1 MAAAAAASGAGAGAG
16 TGTGTG
22 AGGVAA
28 AAAAVGAAASRT
40 KSAVEAVSAGA
51 SVAATIGAMSPM
63 TAHFAGG
70 IMFLF
75 LFVCIIAIVVFK
87 TNLKNSNDDYMMAL
101 YPDMGRVQSIND
113 FDETY
118 SYLVRDYYV
127 NTAFNCCSTGDYSG
141 DYVST
146 TALKQ
151 VIRQGARCLDFEIYS
166 LSGVPVISSSS
177 QSEYTMKETY
187 NYVTLSDAFDIISS
201 DAFSGQPKVPNPS
214 DPLFL
219 CLRIKSN
226 NILVFNEIARLIQTK
241 LASRLLDS
249 RYGYGF
255 HGDNLGK
262 IKLSSFMNKIIIIVD
277 ETPGTESAPNEV
289 YRKTS
294 LYEYTN
300 IAIRGPT
307 SKKTFAQ
314 VQAPTPSLE
323 AMIEN
328 NKKNLMYV
336 VPERSSKPEN
346 VYAPTA
352 AIASGCQ
359 FIAMSFQ
366 SDDAPIKA
374 HNKMFDEVGSAFKL
388 KPPELRYIPLTL
400 DAPTPSDPSRSL
412 TSGMSAPTPFGSQS
426 A

>member
-1 MAAAAAASGAGAGAG
+1 MAAAGAGSGPGAAAAAAAAG
-16 TGTGTG
+16 T
-22 AGGVAA
+22 
-28 AAAAVGAAASRT
+28 R
-40 KSAVEAVSAGA
+40 SAVASVSAGA
-51 SVAATIGAMSPM
+51 TVAATVGAMSPT

-75 LFVCIIAIVVFK
+75 LFICIIVIVVFK
-87 TNLKNSNDDYMMAL
+87 TNLKTSNDDYMVAL

-127 NTAFNCCSTGDYSG
+127 KTAFNCCSSGDYSG

-187 NYVTLSDAFDIISS
+187 NYVTLSEAFDIISS

-219 CLRIKSN
+219 CFRIKSN
-226 NILVFNEIARLIQTK
+226 NILVFNEISRLIQTK

-249 RYGYGF
+249 RYGYCF

-277 ETPGTESAPNEV
+277 ETPGIESAPNDV

-294 LYEYTN
+294 LYEYAN

-323 AMIEN
+323 AMVEN

-359 FIAMSFQ
+359 FIGMSFQ

-374 HNKMFDEVGSAFKL
+374 YNKMFDEVGSAFKL
-388 KPPELRYIPLTL
+388 KTPELRYTPLTL
-400 DAPTPSDPSRSL
+400 DAPTPVDPTRTNSSE
-412 TSGMSAPTPFGSQS
+412 MSVNTPFGKRR

>member
-1 MAAAAAASGAGAGAG
+1 MAALAG
-16 TGTGTG
+16 TGTG
-22 AGGVAA
+22 GVAGA

-40 KSAVEAVSAGA
+40 KSAVAAVSAGE
-51 SVAATIGAMSPM
+51 SVAATIGAMSPT

-75 LFVCIIAIVVFK
+75 LFICIIVIVVFK
-87 TNLKNSNDDYMMAL
+87 TNLKDSNDDYMIAL

-118 SYLVRDYYV
+118 AYLVRDYYIK
-127 NTAFNCCSTGDYSG
+127 TAFNCCSSGDYSG

-219 CLRIKSN
+219 CLRVKSN
-226 NILVFNEIARLIQTK
+226 NILVFNEISRLIQTK

-249 RYGYGF
+249 RYGYCF

-277 ETPGTESAPNEV
+277 ETPGTESVPNEV

-294 LYEYTN
+294 LYEYAN

-323 AMIEN
+323 AMVEN

-359 FIAMSFQ
+359 FIGMSFQ

-374 HNKMFDEVGSAFKL
+374 YSKMFDEVGSAFKL

-412 TSGMSAPTPFGSQS
+412 TSGMSAQTPFGTQR

>member
-1 MAAAAAASGAGAGAG
+1 MAAAAAA
-16 TGTGTG
+16 T
-22 AGGVAA
+22 AA
-28 AAAAVGAAASRT
+28 TAATAAKATATGAAAS
-40 KSAVEAVSAGA
+40 AGA
-51 SVAATIGAMSPM
+51 AGAAALGAAGTVGSTVAATVGAMSPT

-75 LFVCIIAIVVFK
+75 LFICIIVIVVFK
-87 TNLKNSNDDYMMAL
+87 TNLKTSNDDYMIAL

-118 SYLVRDYYV
+118 SYLVRDYYIK
-127 NTAFNCCSTGDYSG
+127 TAFNCCSSGDYSG

-187 NYVTLSDAFDIISS
+187 NYVTLSEAFDIISS

-219 CLRIKSN
+219 CFRIKSN
-226 NILVFNEIARLIQTK
+226 NILVFNEISRLIQTK

-249 RYGYGF
+249 RYGYCF

-277 ETPGTESAPNEV
+277 ETPGTESVPNEV

-294 LYEYTN
+294 LYEYAN

-323 AMIEN
+323 AMVEN

-359 FIAMSFQ
+359 FIGMSFQ

-374 HNKMFDEVGSAFKL
+374 YNKMFDEVGSAFKL

-412 TSGMSAPTPFGSQS
+412 TSDMTAKTPFGQQS

>member
-1 MAAAAAASGAGAGAG
+1 MAAAAA
-16 TGTGTG
+16 T
-22 AGGVAA
+22 AA
-28 AAAAVGAAASRT
+28 TAATAAKATATGAAAS
-40 KSAVEAVSAGA
+40 AGA
-51 SVAATIGAMSPM
+51 AGAAALGAAGTVGSTVAATVGAMSPT

-75 LFVCIIAIVVFK
+75 LFICIIVIVVFK
-87 TNLKNSNDDYMMAL
+87 TNLKTSNDDYMIAL

-118 SYLVRDYYV
+118 SYLVRDYYIK
-127 NTAFNCCSTGDYSG
+127 TAFNCCSSGDYSG

-187 NYVTLSDAFDIISS
+187 NYVTLSEAFDIISS

-219 CLRIKSN
+219 CFRIKSN
-226 NILVFNEIARLIQTK
+226 NILVFNEISRLIQTK

-249 RYGYGF
+249 RYGYCF

-277 ETPGTESAPNEV
+277 ETPGTESVPNEV

-294 LYEYTN
+294 LYEYAN

-323 AMIEN
+323 AMVEN

-359 FIAMSFQ
+359 FIGMSFQ

-374 HNKMFDEVGSAFKL
+374 YNKMFDEVGSAFKL

-412 TSGMSAPTPFGSQS
+412 TSDMTAKTPFGQQS

>member
-1 MAAAAAASGAGAGAG
+1 
-16 TGTGTG
+16 
-22 AGGVAA
+22 
-28 AAAAVGAAASRT
+28 
-40 KSAVEAVSAGA
+40 
-51 SVAATIGAMSPM
+51 
-63 TAHFAGG
+63 
-70 IMFLF
+70 
-75 LFVCIIAIVVFK
+75 
-87 TNLKNSNDDYMMAL
+87 MAL

-118 SYLVRDYYV
+118 SYLLRDYYV
-127 NTAFNCCSTGDYSG
+127 KTAFNCCSSGDYSG

-226 NILVFNEIARLIQTK
+226 NILVFNEISRLIETK
-241 LASRLLDS
+241 LAARLLDS
-249 RYGYGF
+249 RYGYCF

-262 IKLSSFMNKIIIIVD
+262 IKLSSFMNKIIIIID
-277 ETPGTESAPNEV
+277 ETPGTESVPNEV

-294 LYEYTN
+294 LYEYAN

-323 AMIEN
+323 AMVEN

-346 VYAPTA
+346 IYAPTA

-359 FIAMSFQ
+359 FIGMSFQ

-374 HNKMFDEVGSAFKL
+374 YNKMFDEIGSAFKL
-388 KPPELRYIPLTL
+388 KTPELRYIPLTL
-400 DAPTPSDPSRSL
+400 DAPTPADPTRSL
-412 TSGMSAPTPFGSQS
+412 SSNMTARTPFGSQS

>member
-1 MAAAAAASGAGAGAG
+1 MAAAAAA
-16 TGTGTG
+16 T
-22 AGGVAA
+22 AA
-28 AAAAVGAAASRT
+28 AAKATATGAAAS
-40 KSAVEAVSAGA
+40 AGA
-51 SVAATIGAMSPM
+51 AGAAALGAAGTVGSTVAATVGAMSPT

-75 LFVCIIAIVVFK
+75 LFICIIVIVVFK
-87 TNLKNSNDDYMMAL
+87 TNLKTSNDDYMIAL

-118 SYLVRDYYV
+118 SYLVRDYYIK
-127 NTAFNCCSTGDYSG
+127 TAFNCCSSGDYSG

-187 NYVTLSDAFDIISS
+187 NYVTLSEAFDIISS

-219 CLRIKSN
+219 CFRIKSN
-226 NILVFNEIARLIQTK
+226 NILVFNEISRLIQTK

-249 RYGYGF
+249 RYGYCF

-277 ETPGTESAPNEV
+277 ETPGTESVPNEV

-294 LYEYTN
+294 LYEYAN

-323 AMIEN
+323 AMVEN

-359 FIAMSFQ
+359 FIGMSFQ

-374 HNKMFDEVGSAFKL
+374 YNKMFDEVGSAFKL

-412 TSGMSAPTPFGSQS
+412 TSDMTAKTPFGQQS

>member
-1 MAAAAAASGAGAGAG
+1 MAAAAAAA
-16 TGTGTG
+16 T
-22 AGGVAA
+22 AA
-28 AAAAVGAAASRT
+28 TAAKATATGAAAS
-40 KSAVEAVSAGA
+40 AGA
-51 SVAATIGAMSPM
+51 AGAAALGAAGTVGSTVAATVGAMSPT

-75 LFVCIIAIVVFK
+75 LFICIIVIVVFK
-87 TNLKNSNDDYMMAL
+87 TNLKTSNDDYMIAL

-118 SYLVRDYYV
+118 AYLVRDYYIK
-127 NTAFNCCSTGDYSG
+127 TAFNCCSSGDYSG

-187 NYVTLSDAFDIISS
+187 NYVTLSEAFDIISS

-219 CLRIKSN
+219 CFRIKSN
-226 NILVFNEIARLIQTK
+226 NILVFNEISRLIQTK

-249 RYGYGF
+249 RYGYCF

-277 ETPGTESAPNEV
+277 ETPGTESVPNEV

-294 LYEYTN
+294 LYEYAN

-323 AMIEN
+323 AMVEN

-359 FIAMSFQ
+359 FIGMSFQ

-374 HNKMFDEVGSAFKL
+374 YNKMFDEVGSAFKL

-400 DAPTPSDPSRSL
+400 EAPTPSDPSRSL
-412 TSGMSAPTPFGSQS
+412 TSDMTAKTPFGQQS

>member
-1 MAAAAAASGAGAGAG
+1 MAAATATTSA
-16 TGTGTG
+16 
-22 AGGVAA
+22 VLEKAA
-28 AAAAVGAAASRT
+28 AATTIAV
-40 KSAVEAVSAGA
+40 KDISAGQ
-51 SVAATIGAMSPM
+51 SVAATIGAMSPT

-87 TNLKNSNDDYMMAL
+87 TNLKTSNDDYMIAL
-101 YPDMGRVQSIND
+101 YPDMGQVQSIND
-113 FDETY
+113 FDEAY
-118 SYLVRDYYV
+118 SHLVRDYYIK
-127 NTAFNCCSTGDYSG
+127 TAFNCCSSGDYSG
-141 DYVST
+141 DYVSA

-166 LSGVPVISSSS
+166 LSGVPIISSSS

-219 CLRIKSN
+219 CLRVKSN
-226 NILVFNEIARLIQTK
+226 NILVFNEISRLIQTK

-249 RYGYGF
+249 RYGYCF

-277 ETPGTESAPNEV
+277 ETPGTESVPNEV

-294 LYEYTN
+294 LYEYAN

-323 AMIEN
+323 AMVEN

-346 VYAPTA
+346 VYAPMA

-359 FIAMSFQ
+359 FIGMSFQ
-366 SDDAPIKA
+366 SYDAPIKA
-374 HNKMFDEVGSAFKL
+374 YNKIFDEVGSAFKL

-400 DAPTPSDPSRSL
+400 DAPTPSNPTRSF
-412 TSGMSAPTPFGSQS
+412 TSGMTAKTQFGEQRI
-426 A
+426 

>member
-1 MAAAAAASGAGAGAG
+1 MGTTGAGAGAG
-16 TGTGTG
+16 
-22 AGGVAA
+22 AAAAVAA
-28 AAAAVGAAASRT
+28 AAASAKNAAT
-40 KSAVEAVSAGA
+40 AVSSGA
-51 SVAATIGAMSPM
+51 SVAATVGAMSPT

-87 TNLKNSNDDYMMAL
+87 TNLKTSNDDYMMAL

-118 SYLVRDYYV
+118 SYLVRDYYIK
-127 NTAFNCCSTGDYSG
+127 TAFNCCSSGDYSG

-249 RYGYGF
+249 RYGYCF

-262 IKLSSFMNKIIIIVD
+262 IKLSSFMNKIIIIID
-277 ETPGTESAPNEV
+277 ETPGTESVPNEV

-294 LYEYTN
+294 LYEYAN
-300 IAIRGPT
+300 IAVRGPT

-323 AMIEN
+323 AMVEN
-328 NKKNLMYV
+328 NKKNLLYV

-359 FIAMSFQ
+359 FIGMSFQ

-374 HNKMFDEVGSAFKL
+374 YNKMFDEVGSAFKL

-400 DAPTPSDPSRSL
+400 DAPTPVDPTRTNS
-412 TSGMSAPTPFGSQS
+412 SGMVANTPFGQQS

>member
-1 MAAAAAASGAGAGAG
+1 MAAAGAGSGPGAAAAAA
-16 TGTGTG
+16 
-22 AGGVAA
+22 AA
-28 AAAAVGAAASRT
+28 AAGTR
-40 KSAVEAVSAGA
+40 SAVASVSAGA
-51 SVAATIGAMSPM
+51 TVAATVGAMSPT

-75 LFVCIIAIVVFK
+75 LFICIIVIVVFK
-87 TNLKNSNDDYMMAL
+87 TNLKTSNDDYMVAL

-127 NTAFNCCSTGDYSG
+127 KTAFNCCSSGDYSG

-187 NYVTLSDAFDIISS
+187 NYVTLSEAFDIISS

-219 CLRIKSN
+219 CFRIKSN
-226 NILVFNEIARLIQTK
+226 NILVFNEISRLIQTK

-249 RYGYGF
+249 RYGYCF

-277 ETPGTESAPNEV
+277 ETPGIESAPNDV

-294 LYEYTN
+294 LYEYAN

-323 AMIEN
+323 AMVEN

-359 FIAMSFQ
+359 FIGMSFQ

-374 HNKMFDEVGSAFKL
+374 YNKMFDEVGSAFKL
-388 KPPELRYIPLTL
+388 KTPELRYTPLTL
-400 DAPTPSDPSRSL
+400 DAPTPVDPTRTNSSE
-412 TSGMSAPTPFGSQS
+412 MSVNTPFGKRR

>member
-1 MAAAAAASGAGAGAG
+1 MSAAGAGAAAAAAAAG
-16 TGTGTG
+16 T
-22 AGGVAA
+22 
-28 AAAAVGAAASRT
+28 R
-40 KSAVEAVSAGA
+40 SAVASVSAGA
-51 SVAATIGAMSPM
+51 TVAATVGAMSPT

-75 LFVCIIAIVVFK
+75 LFICIIVIVVFK
-87 TNLKNSNDDYMMAL
+87 TNLKTSNDDYMVAL

-127 NTAFNCCSTGDYSG
+127 KTAFNCCSSGDYSG

-187 NYVTLSDAFDIISS
+187 NYVTLSEAFDIISS

-219 CLRIKSN
+219 CFRIKSN
-226 NILVFNEIARLIQTK
+226 NILVFNEISRLIQTK

-249 RYGYGF
+249 RYGYCF

-277 ETPGTESAPNEV
+277 ETPGIESAPNDV

-294 LYEYTN
+294 LYEYAN

-323 AMIEN
+323 AMVEN

-359 FIAMSFQ
+359 FIGMSFQ

-374 HNKMFDEVGSAFKL
+374 YNKMFDEVGSAFKL
-388 KPPELRYIPLTL
+388 KTPELRYTPLTL
-400 DAPTPSDPSRSL
+400 DAPTPVDPTRTNSSEM
-412 TSGMSAPTPFGSQS
+412 TVNTPFGKRR

>member
-1 MAAAAAASGAGAGAG
+1 MAATAAAATAA
-16 TGTGTG
+16 T
-22 AGGVAA
+22 AA
-28 AAAAVGAAASRT
+28 KATATGAAAS
-40 KSAVEAVSAGA
+40 AGA
-51 SVAATIGAMSPM
+51 AGAAALGAAGTVGSTVAATVGAMSPT

-75 LFVCIIAIVVFK
+75 LFICIIVIVVFK
-87 TNLKNSNDDYMMAL
+87 TNLKTSNDDYMIAL

-118 SYLVRDYYV
+118 SYLVRDYYIK
-127 NTAFNCCSTGDYSG
+127 TAFNCCSSGDYSG

-187 NYVTLSDAFDIISS
+187 NYVTLSEAFDIISS

-219 CLRIKSN
+219 CFRIKSN
-226 NILVFNEIARLIQTK
+226 NILVFNEISRLIQTK

-249 RYGYGF
+249 RYGYCF

-277 ETPGTESAPNEV
+277 ETPGTESVPNEV

-294 LYEYTN
+294 LYEYAN

-323 AMIEN
+323 AMVEN

-359 FIAMSFQ
+359 FIGMSFQ

-374 HNKMFDEVGSAFKL
+374 YNKMFDEVGSAFKL

-412 TSGMSAPTPFGSQS
+412 TSDMTAKTPFGQQS

>member
-1 MAAAAAASGAGAGAG
+1 MS
-16 TGTGTG
+16 
-22 AGGVAA
+22 VATTSTA
-28 AAAAVGAAASRT
+28 AAAAVVGAAAAGT
-40 KSAVEAVSAGA
+40 KRAVTAVSAGE
-51 SVAATIGAMSPM
+51 SVAATIGAMSPI

-75 LFVCIIAIVVFK
+75 LFICIIVIVVFK
-87 TNLKNSNDDYMMAL
+87 TNLKTSNDDYMIAL

-118 SYLVRDYYV
+118 SYLVRDYYIK
-127 NTAFNCCSTGDYSG
+127 TAFNCCSSGDYSG

-187 NYVTLSDAFDIISS
+187 NYVTLSEAFDIISS

-219 CLRIKSN
+219 CLRVKSN
-226 NILVFNEIARLIQTK
+226 NILVFNEISRLIQTK

-249 RYGYGF
+249 RYGYCF

-277 ETPGTESAPNEV
+277 ETPGTESVPNEV

-294 LYEYTN
+294 LYEYAN
-300 IAIRGPT
+300 ISIRGPT

-323 AMIEN
+323 AMVEN

-346 VYAPTA
+346 VYASTA
-352 AIASGCQ
+352 AVASGCQ
-359 FIAMSFQ
+359 FIGMSFQ

-374 HNKMFDEVGSAFKL
+374 YNKMFDAVGSAFKL

-400 DAPTPSDPSRSL
+400 DAPTPADPSKSL
-412 TSGMSAPTPFGSQS
+412 TAGMSAKTPFGEQNG
-426 A
+426 